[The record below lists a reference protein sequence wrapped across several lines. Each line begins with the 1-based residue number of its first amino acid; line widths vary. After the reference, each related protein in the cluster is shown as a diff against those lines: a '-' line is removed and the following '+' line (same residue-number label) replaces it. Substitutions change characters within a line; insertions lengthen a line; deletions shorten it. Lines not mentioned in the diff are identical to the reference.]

1 MSLYA
6 CCRIMPNSHGPTQRD
21 KTVYGRYLLLF
32 LFFLSLKVRFVYIY
46 ACIAVFLCCYRF
58 SVNEDLYKSR
68 FRNCNKSLF
77 DFTVN

>member
-1 MSLYA
+1 MRAVAQCPIHTARRDETKLFTA
-6 CCRIMPNSHGPTQRD
+6 DICC
-21 KTVYGRYLLLF
+21 F